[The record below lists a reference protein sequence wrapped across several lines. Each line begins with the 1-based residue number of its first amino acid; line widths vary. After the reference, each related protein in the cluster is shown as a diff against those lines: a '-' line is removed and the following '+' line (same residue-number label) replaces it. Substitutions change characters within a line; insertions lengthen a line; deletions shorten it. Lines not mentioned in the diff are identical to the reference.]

1 VSLKVPVEED
11 VAILQE
17 LVGGYADTLAASGQD
32 DAASDA
38 RHLLDDP
45 ATSFR
50 VVRPGA
56 DIVEQTISTE

>member
-1 VSLKVPVEED
+1 M
-11 VAILQE
+11 AILQE
-17 LVGGYADTLAASGQD
+17 LVGGYADTLAASGQE

-38 RHLLDDP
+38 RRLLDD
-45 ATSFR
+45 AAMSFR